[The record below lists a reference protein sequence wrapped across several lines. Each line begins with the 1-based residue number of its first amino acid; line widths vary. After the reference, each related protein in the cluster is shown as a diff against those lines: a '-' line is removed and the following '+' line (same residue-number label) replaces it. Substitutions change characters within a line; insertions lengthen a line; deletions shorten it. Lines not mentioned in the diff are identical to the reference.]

1 MVLRPYPSSTG
12 HYAYENNMSGYE
24 EINIQQTESENDPF
38 TIERYRL
45 FHRYLPKNTK
55 KVLDVGCNTG
65 RGGVELKKLNPALTI
80 SGIDIV
86 KQRLDKLPENI
97 YSNNIHGSCT
107 EIPVSDG
114 SFDAIVSGEF
124 IEHLR
129 PSDLD
134 ATLFEMFRVLRIGG
148 RVLLTTP
155 NPTDIKRILRKESI
169 LGGAH
174 LSQHYSDSL
183 KLKLK
188 MIGFS
193 KIRVLGCGK
202 VTRYLGCHFPYL
214 GVYGSY
220 LIMGDKY

>member
-1 MVLRPYPSSTG
+1 MSS
-12 HYAYENNMSGYE
+12 YE
-24 EINIQQTESENDPF
+24 EINIQQKESEDDPF
-38 TIERYRL
+38 TIKRYQL
-45 FHRYLPKNTK
+45 FCRSLPAHTE

-65 RGGVELKKLNPALTI
+65 RGGAELKKNNPALKI

-86 KQRLDKLPENI
+86 KQRLNNLPRNI
-97 YSNNIHGSCT
+97 YSETIHGSCT
-107 EIPVSDG
+107 KIPVGDD

-134 ATLFEMFRVLRIGG
+134 PTLFEMFRVLRLGG
-148 RVLLTTP
+148 RMLLSTP
-155 NPTDIKRILRKESI
+155 NPMDIKRILRKESI

-174 LSQHYSDSL
+174 LSQHYPDSL

-193 KIRVLGCGK
+193 RIRILGCGK
-202 VTRYLGCHFPYL
+202 VTCYLGCHFPYL